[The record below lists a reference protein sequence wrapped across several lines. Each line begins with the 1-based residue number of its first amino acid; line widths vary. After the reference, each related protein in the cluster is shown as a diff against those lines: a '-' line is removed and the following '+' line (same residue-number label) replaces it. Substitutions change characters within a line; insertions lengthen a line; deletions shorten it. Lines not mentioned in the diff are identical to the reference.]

1 MDIQQYYKK
10 YAEISLNASIAACI
24 PPFFILIIWLVVDH
38 KLPILVMTLP
48 FMVYS
53 FFCYQNYLVGKRRYE
68 EAAENS
74 LESNR
79 SESFIESNDMLIAFL
94 PAPSLRMLLF
104 APSGKL
110 IGEVKDLRFW
120 KWRWF
125 LPYFM
130 DRLFPGMYGL
140 YNDKGE
146 LTAQI
151 HLGNGKDG
159 FIKIYENDELL
170 GFYIRIEN
178 DQLSDLKGEF
188 VLGDEE
194 KMFCAI
200 RSELNGEMRFYDQ
213 TGKTVCGLK
222 KGWMPLEWGKYF
234 RDPNT
239 PILSFHHQSRKEEK
253 IAVISFLVQCYCY
266 RNH

>member
-1 MDIQQYYKK
+1 
-10 YAEISLNASIAACI
+10 
-24 PPFFILIIWLVVDH
+24 
-38 KLPILVMTLP
+38 
-48 FMVYS
+48 
-53 FFCYQNYLVGKRRYE
+53 
-68 EAAENS
+68 
-74 LESNR
+74 
-79 SESFIESNDMLIAFL
+79 
-94 PAPSLRMLLF
+94 MLLF

-222 KGWMPLEWGKYF
+222 KVGCRLSGENILE
-234 RDPNT
+234 
-239 PILSFHHQSRKEEK
+239 ILIHLYCRFITSQERKKNSCHQFSCP
-253 IAVISFLVQCYCY
+253 VLLLS
-266 RNH
+266 